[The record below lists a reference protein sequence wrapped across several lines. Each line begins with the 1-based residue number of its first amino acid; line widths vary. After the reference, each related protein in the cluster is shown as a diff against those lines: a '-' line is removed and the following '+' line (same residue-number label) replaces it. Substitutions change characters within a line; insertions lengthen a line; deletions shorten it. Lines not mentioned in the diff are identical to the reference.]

1 LGTPVGKRSEV
12 VEGKGAVAVVF
23 VNNENQYD
31 PADVASLK
39 MLLKMENSQGIEG
52 DIQMALN
59 KKADVKDT
67 RYKFYD

>member
-1 LGTPVGKRSEV
+1 
-12 VEGKGAVAVVF
+12 
-23 VNNENQYD
+23 
-31 PADVASLK
+31 